1 MEIRKRSQ
9 KAVAR
14 RHDLNYFKR
23 GSPIRHW
30 QWKLALGA
38 IIAGVVWVAVVSLT
52 HGREL
57 LSKGPISSSPAVFG
71 AKCEACH
78 VDMKSGLSQDAGF
91 RRKVPDTAC

>member
-14 RHDLNYFKR
+14 RHDLNYFKK

-38 IIAGVVWVAVVSLT
+38 IAV
-52 HGREL
+52 GL
-57 LSKGPISSSPAVFG
+57 LWSPSSRCRMAPNSSPKARSPHRMQSSARN
-71 AKCEACH
+71 AKP
-78 VDMKSGLSQDAGF
+78 VTSI
-91 RRKVPDTAC
+91 